1 MPVYPCDATVHAC
14 GEPVGVRCGG
24 MFRRWGGELSGS
36 RTRRRR
42 ALSRARFYRATCAP
56 QCLRSVCP
64 APELRA
70 MSGGEAGLAF
80 QYLDSLV
87 YGARAR
93 SKRERLCHQPPSLPV
108 LSSPPWSQAG
118 FPPARALSLCASC
131 GQSLSYAAGGHSP
144 AFFPAGRTHHDP
156 CGAWEDDPEARF
168 DVAFFDAATSG
179 YAQGFGMPTGPQ
191 ERARHLRATRQITL
205 ELAVRFL
212 IDVVHDAYFG
222 FDAARYSHRRAHN
235 VTRRVDN
242 ITWRRRFPAPEPAPR
257 MAQMSV
263 LCHNT
268 GPQGQQIIGMGRK
281 C

>member
-131 GQSLSYAAGGHSP
+131 GQSLSYAAGGHNP
-144 AFFPAGRTHHDP
+144 AFFPAGRTHRDP

-168 DVAFFDAATSG
+168 DVAFFEAATSG
-179 YAQGFGMPTGPQ
+179 YAQGFGMPLVRKNAPGTCVPPGTLRSNSPC
-191 ERARHLRATRQITL
+191 AFSSMWSTMPILVLTLRAIRT
-205 ELAVRFL
+205 
-212 IDVVHDAYFG
+212 VVP
-222 FDAARYSHRRAHN
+222 
-235 VTRRVDN
+235 T
-242 ITWRRRFPAPEPAPR
+242 
-257 MAQMSV
+257 M
-263 LCHNT
+263 
-268 GPQGQQIIGMGRK
+268 
-281 C
+281 